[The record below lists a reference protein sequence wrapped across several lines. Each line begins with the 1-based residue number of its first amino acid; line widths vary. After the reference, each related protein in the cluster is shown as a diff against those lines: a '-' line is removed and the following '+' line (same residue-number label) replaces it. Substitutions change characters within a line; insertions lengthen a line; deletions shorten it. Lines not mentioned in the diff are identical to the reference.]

1 MHRNDPS
8 KMTGFLHATMD
19 TGTSVMLLHCYPFI
33 REAGYLAEVYPH
45 VYFDTGAILHYTGSS
60 CRALIAQSLE
70 LAPFAKLVFSS
81 DAFGLPE
88 LYHLGALLWRR
99 GIGAIMSGWV
109 ERDEISGQDAARYL
123 HAIAHGNVERVYG
136 LGAA

>member
-1 MHRNDPS
+1 
-8 KMTGFLHATMD
+8 
-19 TGTSVMLLHCYPFI
+19 
-33 REAGYLAEVYPH
+33 
-45 VYFDTGAILHYTGSS
+45 
-60 CRALIAQSLE
+60 
-70 LAPFAKLVFSS
+70 VFSS